1 MPPGLTC
8 ALGTGVI
15 SGTPLAGGTYVAT
28 LVAHPQRAMNASA
41 TLTITIPIST
51 SSCSR
56 SPSNLVMTSA
66 KLKGSVTSLWWT
78 RCNYYRLRGDNN
90 ANTNVGKRD
99 SNADLGSK
107 GQVAL
112 AHDITGLLEV
122 RLIITHL
129 KVLMRSVEQVVQDGL
144 LCKVLQHQ
152 HLSVLLFLEIYTP
165 LQILHPPQ
173 QS

>member
-1 MPPGLTC
+1 
-8 ALGTGVI
+8 
-15 SGTPLAGGTYVAT
+15 
-28 LVAHPQRAMNASA
+28 
-41 TLTITIPIST
+41 
-51 SSCSR
+51 
-56 SPSNLVMTSA
+56 MTSA
-66 KLKGSVTSLWWT
+66 KLKGSVTSTGGRDATITVYW
-78 RCNYYRLRGDNN
+78 GDNN
-90 ANTNVGKRD
+90 ASTNVGNWD

-112 AHDITGLLEV
+112 AHDITGLTGGTTYYYAFKGV
-122 RLIITHL
+122 NASGGTGGT
-129 KVLMRSVEQVVQDGL
+129 SWS